1 MLHEAQQLSPEVAG
15 IRLNI
20 GLAYYRQNKFQ
31 EAIPAFESVVRDN
44 PGSLQGRYLLGLCH
58 FFTGD
63 YSAAVSTLEPLE
75 SQESNDLNFLYV
87 IAISAWKS
95 KQPQLEQRA
104 LARLVEIGGNSPEFH
119 LLIGKA
125 HLNREEYDD
134 AIKELE
140 LAAQASPRLPFVH
153 FNLGLAHMK
162 KQEFDEARSE
172 FLKDSAIEPDVPY
185 NYDQL
190 GIIEAN
196 QQRARQAE
204 QYFKQALRL
213 DPDLAS
219 SRYQLARVYQSE
231 GEYAKA
237 LSEIDIAAR
246 LQPQNTS
253 IHYLR
258 GQILQHLRRMQE
270 ARAEMQKATQISNDA
285 RNRRQQELESP
296 AENPELMQQPEP

>member
-1 MLHEAQQLSPEVAG
+1 LRIFRFGILAFFCAAREPGLLARGLEHGAAAQK
-15 IRLNI
+15 N
-20 GLAYYRQNKFQ
+20 
-31 EAIPAFESVVRDN
+31 
-44 PGSLQGRYLLGLCH
+44 
-58 FFTGD
+58 
-63 YSAAVSTLEPLE
+63 SAAAEHKPDLQKIFQRGQAALEQGLLKDAEQDFHGIIAVEPHSAGAYANLGVVYMREKQWKPALAMLPVSTLEPLE

-87 IAISAWKS
+87 LAISAWKS
-95 KQPQLEQRA
+95 KQPHLEQRA

-134 AIKELE
+134 AIRELE

-162 KQEFDEARSE
+162 KLEFDEARSE
-172 FLKDSAIEPDVPY
+172 FLKHSAIEPDVPY

-196 QQRARQAE
+196 QQHARQAE

-231 GEYAKA
+231 G
-237 LSEIDIAAR
+237 
-246 LQPQNTS
+246 
-253 IHYLR
+253 
-258 GQILQHLRRMQE
+258 
-270 ARAEMQKATQISNDA
+270 
-285 RNRRQQELESP
+285 
-296 AENPELMQQPEP
+296 

>member
-1 MLHEAQQLSPEVAG
+1 
-15 IRLNI
+15 
-20 GLAYYRQNKFQ
+20 
-31 EAIPAFESVVRDN
+31 
-44 PGSLQGRYLLGLCH
+44 
-58 FFTGD
+58 
-63 YSAAVSTLEPLE
+63 
-75 SQESNDLNFLYV
+75 
-87 IAISAWKS
+87 
-95 KQPQLEQRA
+95 
-104 LARLVEIGGNSPEFH
+104 
-119 LLIGKA
+119 
-125 HLNREEYDD
+125 
-134 AIKELE
+134 
-140 LAAQASPRLPFVH
+140 
-153 FNLGLAHMK
+153 MK

-172 FLKDSAIEPDVPY
+172 FLKDSVIEPDVPY

-196 QQRARQAE
+196 QQHGKQAE

-253 IHYLR
+253 VHYLR
-258 GQILQHLRRMQE
+258 GQILQHLRRTQE
-270 ARAEMQKATQISNDA
+270 AGAEMQKATQISNDA